1 MKRRSAYA
9 RRFIPLACALA
20 LVAAS
25 GVARAQS
32 GVAERGKYIFDSA
45 GCYGCHTE
53 PGGAPMA
60 GGSALR
66 TAYGTFYAP
75 NITPDPEFGIGQWS
89 EADFVRALR
98 EGVSPLGENYFPVFP
113 YPAYTKMTTQDILDL
128 RAYLKTLAPSRKPRR
143 AHELRFPYSVRL
155 VLTPWKWV
163 NFQPGEFRPALDYD
177 AQWNRGA
184 YIVQALTHCGECH
197 TPRNKLDGLD
207 PRQWLSGARMPVG
220 DLVASNLTPDKTG
233 LDALVTRMRGEA
245 KIFDRIGMKSV
256 GYFAAAEAPKS
267 ENTFIYIL
275 SHENRERAKENWS
288 TFGADP
294 EWKELRSKSAPT
306 GQLKIESVFVTP
318 TDFSPVK

>member
-1 MKRRSAYA
+1 
-9 RRFIPLACALA
+9 
-20 LVAAS
+20 
-25 GVARAQS
+25 
-32 GVAERGKYIFDSA
+32 
-45 GCYGCHTE
+45 
-53 PGGAPMA
+53 MA

-233 LDALVTRMRGEA
+233 LADWSAADIADALETGTLPEGGTLGGEMGEVVRNSTSKMRPD
-245 KIFDRIGMKSV
+245 DR
-256 GYFAAAEAPKS
+256 AAIVAYLKALPPLPTTVKK
-267 ENTFIYIL
+267 
-275 SHENRERAKENWS
+275 KE
-288 TFGADP
+288 
-294 EWKELRSKSAPT
+294 K
-306 GQLKIESVFVTP
+306 
-318 TDFSPVK
+318 